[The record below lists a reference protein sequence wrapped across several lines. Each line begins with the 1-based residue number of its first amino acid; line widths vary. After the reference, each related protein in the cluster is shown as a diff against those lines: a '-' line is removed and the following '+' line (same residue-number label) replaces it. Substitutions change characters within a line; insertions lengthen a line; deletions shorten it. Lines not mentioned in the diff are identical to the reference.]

1 MAIRNI
7 VTEGDPILRK
17 VCRPVTDF
25 GARTAQLLDDMHE
38 TLAEAQGAGLAA
50 PQVGIMR
57 RLCLVMD
64 NDGTI
69 LEMLNPEIL
78 SVGEETEGAYEGCLS
93 VPGKR
98 GYVERPLN
106 VTVRAQNREGEMI
119 TYELE
124 GFAARC
130 VLHET
135 DHLDGRLY
143 IDMVDELLTEE
154 ELDELLASAETEEE

>member
-25 GARTAQLLDDMHE
+25 GARTAQLLDDMKD
-38 TLAEAQGAGLAA
+38 TLAEAQGLGLAG

-57 RLCLVMD
+57 RICLVMD
-64 NDGTI
+64 NDGTV
-69 LEMLNPEIL
+69 LELVNPEIVA
-78 SVGEETEGAYEGCLS
+78 VGEETEGAYEGCLS

-98 GYVERPLN
+98 GWVERPLTA
-106 VTVRAQNREGEMI
+106 TVKAQNRHGEAV
-119 TYELE
+119 TYELTE
-124 GFAARC
+124 MAARC

-143 IDMVDELLTEE
+143 IDLVDELLTEE
-154 ELDELLASAETEEE
+154 ELDEMLANAEDED